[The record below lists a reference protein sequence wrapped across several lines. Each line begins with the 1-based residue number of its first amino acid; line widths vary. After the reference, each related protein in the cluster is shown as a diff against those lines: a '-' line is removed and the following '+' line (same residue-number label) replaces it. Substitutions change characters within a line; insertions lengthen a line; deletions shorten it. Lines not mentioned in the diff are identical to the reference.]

1 MPIHQKKRAFEK
13 ARQAAMTKLGS
24 KRIHIVRGR
33 GGNLKYRALRLDSGV
48 FSWGSESITKKAR
61 ILNVVYNATSNELVR
76 TNTVTKNTIVQVD
89 AHPFINWYQTH
100 YGMFIGKQKEGEQPA
115 AVKVSKSVTKKQE
128 SRGKDRTLD
137 ETLEDQFKSGRL
149 FACISS
155 RPGQSGR
162 ADGYIIEGTELDFY
176 KKKMEKK
183 KAK

>member
-1 MPIHQKKRAFEK
+1 
-13 ARQAAMTKLGS
+13 MTKLGA

-48 FSWGSESITKKAR
+48 FSWGSESVTKKAR

-76 TNTVTKNTIVQVD
+76 TNTVTKNTVVQID

-100 YGMFIGKQKEGEQPA
+100 YGVFLGKIKEGEQA
-115 AVKVSKSVTKKQE
+115 ETVKVSKSVAKKQE
-128 SRGKDRTLD
+128 TRGANRSI
-137 ETLEDQFKSGRL
+137 EEHVEEEFKSGRL
-149 FACISS
+149 FAVISS

-162 ADGYIIEGTELDFY
+162 ADGYILEGTELEFY
-176 KKKMEKK
+176 KKKMERK